1 MIGHMA
7 LLRKYR
13 LKLLSVLLVAAGLLP
28 LQARAVVLD
37 WDSVNWVS
45 GNLTQSFDI
54 DASNPGN
61 DITITITGDTGY
73 LAQNVN
79 DNSNL
84 TGGLSPTEQSLFMN
98 MNYSNENQLITV
110 SVVFH
115 YDYGVEDVSFSI
127 FDVDRNDSSSN
138 DVGYRDRIDLLG
150 ITLDNQL
157 VAPTTIT
164 DHADNSVRSSGTNV
178 YVRGD
183 DATSDSSSAANVD
196 YAFSGTNVISEFF
209 FTYGNHSSAP
219 NNPGNQ
225 WISLHDITFKPKV
238 PEWHPGLIA
247 AIACVMT
254 VGVRRFFF

>member
-1 MIGHMA
+1 MA
-7 LLRKYR
+7 LTRKYW
-13 LKLLSVLLVAAGLLP
+13 LNKLSILWVALCLLP
-28 LQARAVVLD
+28 LQGQAVVLD
-37 WDSVNWVS
+37 WDSVNWIS
-45 GNLTQSFDI
+45 GNLSQSFDI

-73 LAQNVN
+73 FAQNVN

-84 TGGLSPTEQSLFMN
+84 TGGLSPTEQSLFLN
-98 MNYSNENQLITV
+98 MNYSSEYQLITI

-115 YDYGVEDVSFSI
+115 YDYGVEDVSFSL
-127 FDVDRNDSSSN
+127 FDIDRNDSSSSN
-138 DVGYRDRIDLLG
+138 VGYRDRIDLLG
-150 ITLDNQL
+150 ITLGNEL

-164 DHADNSVRSSGTNV
+164 EHPDNDVRSSGTNV

-183 DATSDSSSAANVD
+183 NGTPDTGGSSADGNID
-196 YAFSGTNVISEFF
+196 YAFSGTNVINQFF

-219 NNPGNQ
+219 SNPGNQ
-225 WISLHDITFKPKV
+225 WISLHDISYKPKV

-247 AIACVMT
+247 SFACLMM